1 MVFDENER
9 AEAELA
15 GWLARARQGD
25 RHAFARLVRAHQ
37 SRVRLQL
44 RRLARGDAA
53 LADDLAQET
62 FVTAWSQLSTWRGQS
77 TVRAWLLGI
86 AWRKSRSAGRTLF
99 RRMARDNAW
108 ADTEALAPP
117 AAAAPEDRISLDRAM
132 KQLNPQQRAAVAL
145 CLAEDY
151 SHAEAAEI
159 LGLPLGT
166 VKSQVLRGRARLLEL
181 LEGRP

>member
-1 MVFDENER
+1 MTSDEDSVLL
-9 AEAELA
+9 AEARAGSRLA
-15 GWLARARQGD
+15 LSRLID
-25 RHAFARLVRAHQ
+25 RHQQAVRAF
-37 SRVRLQL
+37 L
-44 RRLARGDAA
+44 RRVAVDRED
-53 LADDLAQET
+53 ADDLAQET

>member
-1 MVFDENER
+1 MTGDEDR
-9 AEAELA
+9 VLLAEARAGSRLA
-15 GWLARARQGD
+15 LSRLID
-25 RHAFARLVRAHQ
+25 RHQQAVRAF
-37 SRVRLQL
+37 L
-44 RRLARGDAA
+44 RRVAA
-53 LADDLAQET
+53 DREDADDLAQET
-62 FVTAWSQLSTWRGQS
+62 FVTAWSQLARWRGQS

-86 AWRKSRSAGRTLF
+86 AWRKSRSAGRSLF

-108 ADTEALAPP
+108 ADAEALSP
-117 AAAAPEDRISLDRAM
+117 ATGAAQEDRIALDRAL

>member
-1 MVFDENER
+1 MTSDEDTALL
-9 AEAELA
+9 AEARAGSRLA
-15 GWLARARQGD
+15 LSRLID
-25 RHAFARLVRAHQ
+25 RHQQAVRAF
-37 SRVRLQL
+37 L
-44 RRLARGDAA
+44 RRVAVDRED
-53 LADDLAQET
+53 ADDLAQDT

>member
-1 MVFDENER
+1 MTSDEDAVLL
-9 AEAELA
+9 AEARAGSRLA
-15 GWLARARQGD
+15 LSRLID
-25 RHAFARLVRAHQ
+25 RHQQAVRAF
-37 SRVRLQL
+37 L
-44 RRLARGDAA
+44 RRVAA
-53 LADDLAQET
+53 DREDADDLAQET

-86 AWRKSRSAGRTLF
+86 AWRKSRSAGRSLF
-99 RRMARDNAW
+99 RRMARDHAW
-108 ADTEALAPP
+108 ADVEALGP
-117 AAAAPEDRISLDRAM
+117 AADAAPEDRITLERAM

>member
-1 MVFDENER
+1 MTSDEDSVLL
-9 AEAELA
+9 AEARAGSRLA
-15 GWLARARQGD
+15 LSRLID
-25 RHAFARLVRAHQ
+25 RHQQAVRAF
-37 SRVRLQL
+37 L
-44 RRLARGDAA
+44 RRVAVDRED
-53 LADDLAQET
+53 ADDLAQDT